1 MSRPARL
8 VLVALAL
15 AVGLFV
21 FRYQSHAADAELGSV
36 IFFHPDGM
44 GVNTW
49 GAVRVMTVGPDGR
62 LNWDKLPYMAVYTG
76 HMKDR
81 LTSTS
86 HGGATTHAYG
96 VKVLADSYGM
106 DGKEPLTAASGFPGS
121 ILQEAQAAGLA
132 VGMVNSGTS
141 TEPGSGVF
149 GASHPTRYEHEAI
162 SLKIFE
168 TGADV
173 ILGGGEQ
180 YFLPKGAEGVYGPGA
195 REDGR
200 DLIAEARERGYTVV
214 RTREELL
221 SLPDTATKVLGLFA
235 FYHTFNDQP
244 EERLREEGLE
254 AWPPEAPT
262 IAEMTRVA
270 LDVLSL
276 NGRRFFLVAEEE
288 GTDNMANANN
298 AMGEIVAGQR
308 ADEAI
313 GVIRSFIADAPE
325 HAHGH
330 DVGQRR
336 GRHAGVRRALP
347 FGHGTGLRRERCP
360 DGRRGGH
367 ERQAVPGAARCQRC
381 PALLRDH
388 VGAVP
393 RRERRDPD
401 EGGGPGSGPGARHH
415 GQHGC
420 LPGDV
425 FRAARSASGLGQ
437 CIGVVPRRYL
447 GSTGASRM

>member
-1 MSRPARL
+1 MSKPARL
-8 VLVALAL
+8 IGFVLVLAAGAALTL
-15 AVGLFV
+15 PLLKSEEPGAVPG
-21 FRYQSHAADAELGSV
+21 SGEGSV

-49 GAVRVMTVGPDGR
+49 GAVRMMTVGPDGR
-62 LNWDKLPYMAVYTG
+62 LNWDELPHMAVYTG

-149 GASHPTRYEHEAI
+149 GASHPERYDHEAI
-162 SLKIFE
+162 SLQIFE
-168 TGADV
+168 SDAEV

-180 YFLPKGAEGVYGPGA
+180 YFLPEGAEGVYGSGA
-195 REDGR
+195 RKDGR
-200 DLIAEARERGYTVV
+200 DLVAEARERGYTVV

-221 SLPDTATKVLGLFA
+221 SLPDTVTKVLGLFA

-313 GVIRSFIADAPE
+313 GVIRSFIAVHPNTLMVMTSDSDAGGMQVFGEPFPSDTAPAFAANGAPMDGVE
-325 HAHGH
+325 GTNGRLFLAQPDARGVRHSFAITWAQYH
-330 DVGQRR
+330 DVSGGILMKAEGLGADQ
-336 GRHAGVRRALP
+336 V
-347 FGHGTGLRRERCP
+347 HGTMDNTDVYRVMYPVLLGPLP
-360 DGRRGGH
+360 D
-367 ERQAVPGAARCQRC
+367 
-381 PALLRDH
+381 
-388 VGAVP
+388 
-393 RRERRDPD
+393 
-401 EGGGPGSGPGARHH
+401 
-415 GQHGC
+415 
-420 LPGDV
+420 
-425 FRAARSASGLGQ
+425 
-437 CIGVVPRRYL
+437 
-447 GSTGASRM
+447 